1 MVQGAGHCG
10 LEYRHRR
17 RGVGPGTRL
26 LIGTGTVLILSI
38 LAFGGTSGGGAED
51 WPGGHG
57 ARGDGGGYPTPDEI
71 VSHLQAVPSPGMI
84 VERLLTVNRAVPRI
98 ASMEFEARLRV
109 RRPLSAPPD
118 CAFEGVVTLG
128 PHSRSATVRRLTPRL
143 LCFIANRAIIGRL
156 FSGNEPFE
164 ALLSRFDFQVLG
176 GKVVDG
182 DRYYLVQGRARD
194 AGTDPR
200 AMIGWVDYDRGV
212 VSDAT
217 MDYAARTLE
226 VAQTYTSVD
235 GVWYLTSQYVAIPS
249 LGATLEIAYSK
260 ITLASRG
267 PGGTRGAR

>member
-1 MVQGAGHCG
+1 M
-10 LEYRHRR
+10 
-17 RGVGPGTRL
+17 GPGTRL

-51 WPGGHG
+51 GPGGHG

-109 RRPLSAPPD
+109 RRPLSAPPY

-128 PHSRSATVRRLTPRL
+128 PHSRSATVRRLTPGL